1 MAERPLQIEP
11 RPASGCR
18 LLWLAALAVLGS
30 AVLAL
35 PLHAQ
40 PLPVASPAS
49 AAASAPVLRIATG
62 EFPPY
67 ATASRPDQG
76 LALAV
81 VRRAFELVGRSVQF
95 HFLPWP
101 RALAET
107 RDGRWDASAHWGAT
121 PERRRD
127 FLLSDNLY
135 TERWLLLHRR
145 AMTMDWR
152 SVEDLRPYR
161 LGLVPEYTYT
171 PELWQAARSG
181 QLRYEQPRNDVVSL
195 RMLLLGRIDVLPLD
209 RNVACDILARQ
220 FTPAEGLALNAHP
233 RPLNDQF
240 TTHVLFAPVLAES
253 EALRAAFNRGLAQL
267 RASGE
272 HRRMTRQAVSCP
284 AHWPPL
290 D

>member
-1 MAERPLQIEP
+1 MPATPRRAWRRWRLLAMAAAGVVAVGARAQ
-11 RPASGCR
+11 PASVPG
-18 LLWLAALAVLGS
+18 A
-30 AVLAL
+30 
-35 PLHAQ
+35 
-40 PLPVASPAS
+40 
-49 AAASAPVLRIATG
+49 APVLQIATG

-67 ATASRPDQG
+67 ATASRADRG

-81 VRRAFELVGRSVQF
+81 VRRAFELAGRQVQF

-107 RDGRWDASAHWGAT
+107 REGHWDASAHWGVT

-145 AMTMDWR
+145 DMALDWR
-152 SVEDLRPYR
+152 GIDDLRPDK

-171 PELWQAARSG
+171 PELWEAARAG
-181 QLRYEQPRNDVVSL
+181 RLRYEQPRNDVASL

-209 RNVACDILARQ
+209 RNVACDTLAQQ
-220 FTPAEGLALNAHP
+220 FTPAEGQALSAHP
-233 RPLNDQF
+233 RPLNDRF
-240 TTHVLFAPVLAES
+240 TTHVLFPPVRPGS

-272 HRRMTRQAVSCP
+272 YQRMTRAAVACP
-284 AHWPPL
+284 AHWPQP

>member
-1 MAERPLQIEP
+1 MQALPPWRARSRQW
-11 RPASGCR
+11 
-18 LLWLAALAVLGS
+18 LLAVAAALA
-30 AVLAL
+30 AVASGAV
-35 PLHAQ
+35 AQ
-40 PLPVASPAS
+40 PQPAASQAAS
-49 AAASAPVLRIATG
+49 AAAARPLRIATG

-81 VRRAFELVGRSVQF
+81 VRRAFELAGRQVQF

-107 RDGRWDASAHWGAT
+107 RDGRWDASAHWGVT
-121 PERRRD
+121 PERKRD

-145 AMTMDWR
+145 DMPLDWR
-152 SVEDLRPYR
+152 RIDDLRPYR

-171 PELWQAARSG
+171 PELWLAARAG
-181 QLRYEQPRNDVVSL
+181 RLRYEQPRNDVISL

-209 RNVACDILARQ
+209 RNVACDTLAYQ
-220 FTPAEGLALNAHP
+220 FTPAEAQALSAHP

-240 TTHVLFAPVLAES
+240 TTHVLFPPALADS
-253 EALRAAFNRGLAQL
+253 EALRTAFNRGLAQL

-272 HRRMTRQAVSCP
+272 HRRMTRAAVACP
-284 AHWPPL
+284 AHWPPPE
-290 D
+290 